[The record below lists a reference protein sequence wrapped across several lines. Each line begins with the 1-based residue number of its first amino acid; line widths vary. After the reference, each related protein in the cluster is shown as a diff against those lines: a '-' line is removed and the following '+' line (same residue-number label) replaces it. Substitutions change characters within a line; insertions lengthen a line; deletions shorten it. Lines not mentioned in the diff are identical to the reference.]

1 MRLIDAD
8 ALRFKNV
15 AEVNGI
21 LTHILTADEIDN
33 APTAEPPRQYV
44 IKAKTET
51 DIEKL
56 KAVFKGLATT
66 PQFEVVPLTPEGYFT
81 IEELRSW
88 LYQIAINNTPSDFEK
103 DVVEIIQRLDGFERF
118 VKERRT
124 SNE

>member
-21 LTHILTADEIDN
+21 LTHILTADEIN
-33 APTAEPPRQYV
+33 STPTISNVREVHLKDLDEDDKRAF
-44 IKAKTET
+44 INF
-51 DIEKL
+51 L
-56 KAVFKGLATT
+56 KAN
-66 PQFEVVPLTPEGYFT
+66 PVVAQITFSDILNDDRFT

-118 VKERRT
+118 CKERRAGT
-124 SNE
+124 